1 MSEEQPKNP
10 LHGVTLK
17 LILEELVERHGWPEL
32 AQRIRIGCFAN
43 EPSMKSSLKFL
54 RKTDWARAKV
64 EGLYLSDLHDVQK
77 RKQKNE
83 YRARRRV
90 RAEEA
95 AQSKDK
101 LQAEPEAKEPDP
113 VE

>member
-10 LHGVTLK
+10 LHGLTLK
-17 LILEELVERHGWPEL
+17 LILEELVERYGWTEL
-32 AQRIRIGCFAN
+32 AQRIRIACFAN
-43 EPSMKSSLKFL
+43 DPSLKSSLTFL

-64 EGLYLSDLHDVQK
+64 EGLYLSDLRDVQK

-95 AQSKDK
+95 DKSKEN
-101 LQAEPEAKEPDP
+101 LRPGEPSKVPDP
-113 VE
+113 AE